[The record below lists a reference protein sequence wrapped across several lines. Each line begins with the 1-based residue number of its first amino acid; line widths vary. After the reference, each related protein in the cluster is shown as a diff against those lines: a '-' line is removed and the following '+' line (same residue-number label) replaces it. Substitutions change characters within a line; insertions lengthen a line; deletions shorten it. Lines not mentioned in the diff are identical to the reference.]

1 MEEVNK
7 YHNSKIYAIRSNQ
20 SEKYYIGATTQKL
33 CKRMG
38 GHRRHFKDNYGC
50 ISREILK
57 YDNAYIELIEN
68 YKCESKDELSK
79 REGELIRLHK
89 NDLVNIQIPLR
100 TKKQEYEDNKD
111 KHIKRAKEYAIN
123 NKEKVADKHKQ
134 YSIDNK
140 DKLKEYKKQY
150 REQNKDKINEYIKCD
165 ICGELRYKSHL
176 LRHQQTLKCKSLKIN

>member
-1 MEEVNK
+1 MLLMRSIYSLLICSSVIVK
-7 YHNSKIYAIRSNQ
+7 LPYIALTQKINNQ
-20 SEKYYIGATTQKL
+20 SQLLAKKPNN
-33 CKRMG
+33 
-38 GHRRHFKDNYGC
+38 FKDNYGC

-57 YDNAYIELIEN
+57 YDDAYIELIEN

-111 KHIKRAKEYAIN
+111 IYIEKAKDYFIN
-123 NKEKVADKHKQ
+123 NKDKIKEYQKQ

-140 DKLKEYKKQY
+140 NKLKEYRKQY

-176 LRHQQTLKCKSLKIN
+176 LRHQQTLKCKSKLLI